1 MTLRCP
7 ACGARSR
14 TGDARCDYCQA
25 RLATISC
32 PSCFALLF
40 EGSAYCPHCGTAQN
54 RGEPVEARQARCPAC
69 RRSMRWITV
78 GDLDLLEC
86 EGCDGTWIEADTFE
100 RLCASRETQAAV
112 LHGSAARQ
120 PVTTAPQP
128 TRYRPCLRCGTMM
141 NRMNFGR
148 RSGTVRRRL
157 PRARHVPGSRR
168 AAPGDSVRPRGRAR
182 TRPQGG
188 NRRTARRAAP
198 SSIPAADIPSDRTG
212 RRRLRVGRALVPR
225 LLARAHRK
233 SVGRTS

>member
-40 EGSAYCPHCGTAQN
+40 DGSAYCPHCGAAQN
-54 RGEPVEARQARCPAC
+54 RGEPIEARQARCPAC
-69 RRSMRWITV
+69 RGSMRWITV

-86 EGCDGTWIEADTFE
+86 EGCDGTWIEADAFE
-100 RLCASRETQAAV
+100 RLCASRESQAAV

-120 PVTTAPQP
+120 PVAKAPQP

-148 RSGTVRRRL
+148 RSGTV
-157 PRARHVPGSRR
+157 V
-168 AAPGDSVRPRGRAR
+168 DVCRGHGTFLDRGELHQVIR
-182 TRPQGG
+182 FVHEGG
-188 NRRTARRAAP
+188 LERARRAE
-198 SSIPAADIPSDRTG
+198 IEELRDEQ
-212 RRRLRVGRALVPR
+212 RRLESLQQISRNTAPVAGAFAWDEHWFRDFLRALTE
-225 LLARAHRK
+225 RK
-233 SVGRTS
+233 